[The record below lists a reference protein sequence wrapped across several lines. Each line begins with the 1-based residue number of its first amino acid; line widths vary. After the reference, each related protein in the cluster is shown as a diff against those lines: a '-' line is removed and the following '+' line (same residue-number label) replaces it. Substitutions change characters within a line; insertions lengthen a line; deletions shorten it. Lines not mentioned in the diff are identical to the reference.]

1 MPVITITLIE
11 GYNEETRRNLS
22 QRLTDAARSVI
33 AAPLDG
39 VTVVINEVAAPNYMR
54 GRQGR
59 TPGEPK
65 PNAEEIVRTYLS
77 AMQARD
83 LDAAGQWLAPGFTM
97 IFPGGI
103 EFTHTEQLVSWA
115 KDRYQTIGKTYERF
129 EECYGVDETIVY
141 CSGTMHGMWPNGEAF
156 SEIRFI
162 DRFVV
167 RDGLLASQIVWND
180 LAEMKP

>member
-22 QRLTDAARSVI
+22 QRLTDTARSVI

-39 VTVVINEVAAPNYMR
+39 VTVIINEVAASNYMR
-54 GRQGR
+54 GREGR
-59 TPGEPK
+59 TPGAPK
-65 PNAEEIVRTYLS
+65 PSAGEIVQKYLNDLV
-77 AMQARD
+77 ARD
-83 LDAAGQWLAPGFTM
+83 LEAANQWLAPGFTM

-115 KDRYQTIGKTYERF
+115 KDRYRTIGKTYERF
-129 EECYGVDETIVY
+129 EECYGADETVVY
-141 CSGTMHGMWPNGEAF
+141 CSGTLHGEWPDGEAF
-156 SEIRFI
+156 SGIRFI

-167 RDGLLASQIVWND
+167 RDGLLVSQIVWND